1 MKKFVQRIL
10 PLAFLLSLV
19 LLMSGCGHQSLSKQN
34 VLKVDQASKTMTWGV
49 KADTRLF
56 GLMNIKTGNIEGFD
70 IDMAKAITKQILGK
84 DGKAKFIQ
92 VTSNTRIPMLKNGN
106 IDAIIATMTIS
117 PERAKQVDFSQPY
130 FNAGQAILVK
140 KGSKIKDIRDLNYK
154 GAKVLAVQGSTSAL
168 NVKKF
173 APKASVLELSDYAQA
188 FTALQSGQ
196 GQALTTDNG
205 ILYGMSLEN
214 PGYVVVGGTFT
225 KEPYGIAVNKGQKDM
240 TAAVNKA
247 IDNMKKSGEYQRLQ
261 NKWFGKVPGFD
272 EGGN

>member
-1 MKKFVQRIL
+1 MKKFVQRVL

-19 LLMSGCGHQSLSKQN
+19 LLMSGCGKQSLSEQN
-34 VLKVDQASKTMTWGV
+34 VLKTDQASNAITWGV

-56 GLMNIKTGNIEGFD
+56 GLMNIKTSQIEGFD

-92 VTSNTRIPMLKNGN
+92 VTSSTRIPMLKNGN

-117 PERAKQVDFSQPY
+117 PERAKQVDFSKPY

-140 KGSKIKDIRDLNYK
+140 KGSKIKNIRDLNYK
-154 GAKVLAVQGSTSAL
+154 GAKVLAVQGSTSAI
-168 NVKKF
+168 NVAKF

-188 FTALQSGQ
+188 FTALKSGQ
-196 GQALTTDNG
+196 GDALTTDNG
-205 ILYGMSLEN
+205 ILYGMSLESPN
-214 PGYVVVGGTFT
+214 YVVVGGAFT
-225 KEPYGIAVNKGQKDM
+225 KEPYGIAVNKGQKPM
-240 TAAVNKA
+240 TKAVDQA
-247 IDNMKKSGEYQRLQ
+247 VSNMKKSGEYQRLL
-261 NKWFGKVPGFD
+261 NKWFGKVPGFS